1 MPIHLTPRERA
12 HLRGRAHLLEPIV
25 QVGHGGLSDAV
36 LGELERALTA
46 HGLIKVKI
54 NLDREARDE
63 IAKAICEK
71 TDAAVV
77 HRVGKITV
85 LWRPTPTEDAQPAK
99 DRTAGPETSD

>member
-54 NLDREARDE
+54 NADRDARDE
-63 IAKAICEK
+63 LAKAICEK
-71 TDAAVV
+71 TDAAAVQ
-77 HRVGKITV
+77 RVGKIIV
-85 LWRPTPTEDAQPAK
+85 LWRPTPTEDSQPAK
-99 DRTAGPETSD
+99 DKTAGSDPCD

>member
-1 MPIHLTPRERA
+1 
-12 HLRGRAHLLEPIV
+12 V